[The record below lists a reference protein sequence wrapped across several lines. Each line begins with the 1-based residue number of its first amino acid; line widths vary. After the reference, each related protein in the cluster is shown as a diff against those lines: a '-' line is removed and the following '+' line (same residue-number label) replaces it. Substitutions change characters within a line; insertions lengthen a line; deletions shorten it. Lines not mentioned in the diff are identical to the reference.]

1 MIASPTHKI
10 ETKLNRDISTFIQYY
25 GQMKLNP
32 IRIMNKSPLLKAIIP
47 GVLALF
53 AILALTGCLE
63 ESTVVKISND
73 GSGVIHTRKYENT
86 QAGKGL
92 LGGLGGG
99 EDKEEKEIDA
109 PTEEE
114 LKAKARTMGEGVT
127 FTSLRK
133 GKNKSGW
140 TGYEAIYAFKDINK
154 VKLELNMKDADDM
167 KQPEADQEAP
177 DEENGGES
185 ELVTFEMKDGLLK
198 IRTPDPAEEGKGKE
212 KDQGEQNDPAEGAQD
227 PFGEEGGDP
236 QMMAMMAPMFAGAKV
251 GFFVEIDGGIAETN
265 AKHQEGNMITI
276 MRADLGKLFANPG
289 AINQLNGMEG
299 KDRQGVQK
307 IVDSIE
313 GIDMDLQDP
322 ITVKLK

>member
-1 MIASPTHKI
+1 M
-10 ETKLNRDISTFIQYY
+10 STFIQYHKPIKLIETSI
-25 GQMKLNP
+25 MK
-32 IRIMNKSPLLKAIIP
+32 KSPLMKAILP

-53 AILALTGCLE
+53 AILGLTGCLE
-63 ESTVVKISND
+63 ESTVVKINKD

-99 EDKEEKEIDA
+99 EDREEKEIDA

-127 FTSLRK
+127 FTSLHK

-140 TGYEAIYAFKDINK
+140 TGYEAIFAFKDINK
-154 VKLELNMKDADDM
+154 VKLDLNMKDADDM

-177 DEENGGES
+177 DEENGGEKP

-198 IRTPDPAEEGKGKE
+198 IRTPDPEEGKEGKE
-212 KDQGEQNDPAEGAQD
+212 KDQEEEDDPAEGAQD
-227 PFGEEGGDP
+227 PFGEESGDP

-251 GFFVEIDGGIAETN
+251 GFFVEIDGGIAESN
-265 AKHQEGNMITI
+265 AKHQNGNMITI

-289 AINQLNGMEG
+289 ALNQLNGMEG
-299 KDRQGVQK
+299 KDRQEVQK
-307 IVDSIE
+307 IVDSVD

-322 ITVKLK
+322 VTVKLK